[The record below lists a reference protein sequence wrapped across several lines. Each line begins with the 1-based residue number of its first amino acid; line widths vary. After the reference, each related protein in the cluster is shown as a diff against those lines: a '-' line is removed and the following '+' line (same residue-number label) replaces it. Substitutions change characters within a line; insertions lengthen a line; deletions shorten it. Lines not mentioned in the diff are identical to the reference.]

1 MNIFSYVVTI
11 EMFLQNIK
19 QACDIYGKI
28 KKIIIIGGT
37 EAPGKVYLSRKL
49 FYLPS

>member
-1 MNIFSYVVTI
+1 MFVFIFSFVVTI

-28 KKIIIIGGT
+28 KKIIIIGGP
-37 EAPGKVYLSRKL
+37 EAPGRV
-49 FYLPS
+49 